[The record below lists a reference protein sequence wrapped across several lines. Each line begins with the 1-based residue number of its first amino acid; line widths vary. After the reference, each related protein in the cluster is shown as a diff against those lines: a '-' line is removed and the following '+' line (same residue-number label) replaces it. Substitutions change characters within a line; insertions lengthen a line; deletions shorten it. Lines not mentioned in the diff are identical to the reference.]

1 MVILCLTFGGTCAK
15 LFSTMAAPS
24 YVPTSNARGF
34 QFLHIL
40 IARDVLKCNI
50 DPVITLATK
59 IEASHRAQD
68 GGWCPEW
75 PEVSWLCVLHLGQV
89 LCSSNILYLFLPQGL
104 CTCRAICPQLSTQLA
119 PSLPYVFIKSFCLT
133 FWLKVTSAPTS
144 HSPSPD
150 PALVPRWNLEPAKL
164 SRSPSVG
171 SLPVRLPSLGSLP
184 LPQCPESIG
193 GQ

>member
-15 LFSTMAAPS
+15 LFSTTAAPS

-40 IARDVLKCNI
+40 IARDVLKCNV

-59 IEASHRAQD
+59 IKASHRAQD

-75 PEVSWLCVLHLGQV
+75 PEVSWLCVLRLGQM

-104 CTCRAICPQLSTQLA
+104 CTCCAICPQLSTQLA

-144 HSPSPD
+144 HSLSPD
-150 PALVPRWNLEPAKL
+150 PALLPRWNLEPAKL

-171 SLPVRLPSLGSLP
+171 SLPVCLPSLGSLP
-184 LPQCPESIG
+184 LPQCPASIG